1 MRAKIRPDLVIEGGP
16 MEGLIECKG
25 ITTCPTRYKSGW
37 GPRST
42 GWTPVE
48 RRAAVEVKDRMAAVD
63 AIDQEQHP
71 RVRPPPLRKRVDQL
85 GGLRVAVVGGFCEYN
100 DTVHEFVQAAAEA
113 IAARNRS
120 RSGGTYRQ
128 RVAAVRLRLRRQL
141 AVGGWADWH
150 RAIIARLPVV
160 QPSASQAQSLMERR
174 ARADGET
181 TMRCRAAVERRREA
195 DRRTGRKAAGR
206 SNRQAATAAT
216 AEGQGG
222 QATAAAAVAKAR
234 TEEATDGGAEAEAE
248 AASGRAGGGQNRMTQ
263 EGKEAQ
269 GAVAAAKSKNYNA
282 APTGDDEP
290 TATSTGSNHRG
301 HQPPT
306 TAPRAPATTTT
317 GARQRRRGEQ
327 QEATTGG
334 GSATDD
340 ANEAAA
346 GSDSGEGHGGAQR
359 GPLGVWRGGKLWGEF
374 EAPGGAQGHHKGGEG
389 EAGPG
394 I

>member
-1 MRAKIRPDLVIEGGP
+1 
-16 MEGLIECKG
+16 
-25 ITTCPTRYKSGW
+25 
-37 GPRST
+37 
-42 GWTPVE
+42 
-48 RRAAVEVKDRMAAVD
+48 
-63 AIDQEQHP
+63 
-71 RVRPPPLRKRVDQL
+71 
-85 GGLRVAVVGGFCEYN
+85 
-100 DTVHEFVQAAAEA
+100 
-113 IAARNRS
+113 
-120 RSGGTYRQ
+120 
-128 RVAAVRLRLRRQL
+128 
-141 AVGGWADWH
+141 
-150 RAIIARLPVV
+150 
-160 QPSASQAQSLMERR
+160 
-174 ARADGET
+174 
-181 TMRCRAAVERRREA
+181 
-195 DRRTGRKAAGR
+195 
-206 SNRQAATAAT
+206 
-216 AEGQGG
+216 
-222 QATAAAAVAKAR
+222 
-234 TEEATDGGAEAEAE
+234 
-248 AASGRAGGGQNRMTQ
+248 MTHK
-263 EGKEAQ
+263 GKEAR

-290 TATSTGSNHRG
+290 TATSTGSHHRG